1 MHEGMRVESI
11 IATEIIPTIH
21 AAKYQCLALC
31 ARNKLCKAINIQ
43 TKVKEN
49 LICVLS
55 TGLSDSNA
63 MADDA
68 AYDLYV
74 GT

>member
-1 MHEGMRVESI
+1 MHEGMREESI
-11 IATEIIPTIH
+11 IATEIIPSINS
-21 AAKYQCLALC
+21 AKYQCLALC

-49 LICVLS
+49 LICELS
-55 TGLSDSNA
+55 TGLSESNA
-63 MADDA
+63 MVDDV